1 MTDNGESTES
11 VEIERP
17 ATDVETSVETT
28 SPTKSMKDPTTVS
41 LASTDD
47 YVQLDYD
54 DSNIEAV
61 NENGLSDNISTSLV
75 VNEEIFVNADEMPS
89 STIPAVDE
97 LEELPD
103 DEECSVAIG
112 LENCEDNNENA
123 SILEKA
129 NEIKETNSCMSSE
142 EVVLEVNDIEVKS
155 EPMGELNEPTEAK
168 PDSKPDEI
176 RPQKQPRTPPDP
188 CPDNGDED
196 EEDEDE
202 DEGNDVHSGGEGYA
216 QTHKPDEDEKA
227 TEAEQAVDDRE
238 KEEKQSRKRRAAV
251 PRAYQLPPRKKHDE
265 NESRIVTKRRRS
277 MPLDESIEARMARN
291 RRLRMQRIL
300 AARRQRITEMS
311 RADARFR
318 RSPLPSSS
326 RYDSDRRNSDKLR
339 YPSRRSPVSHRRR
352 SPLPLVRLQVSP
364 SPKRRYSPRRNN
376 DNRRYGSSSRRSRSP
391 AISYRGG
398 SSTTARRYDAGPS
411 RPAFVGNDQ
420 YRIYIRSETERR
432 PARRERTPP
441 RYRRTPPG
449 SSRSRHEPMRMERGN
464 SRNGRSIPSLLSIK
478 TAPVAPPPSRR
489 RHARSPPQSFYV
501 RGDDDDRRR
510 PSSRSHWRRTP
521 REQSP
526 R

>member
-1 MTDNGESTES
+1 MIDNGESTES

-17 ATDVETSVETT
+17 ATDLETSVETP
-28 SPTKSMKDPTTVS
+28 SPTKSTKDPTTVS

-54 DSNIEAV
+54 DSNIEAL
-61 NENGLSDNISTSLV
+61 NENGLSDSISTSLV
-75 VNEEIFVNADEMPS
+75 TNEEIFSNADEVPS

-112 LENCEDNNENA
+112 SENCDDNNENA
-123 SILEKA
+123 SILDKS

-155 EPMGELNEPTEAK
+155 EPMGELNEPTESK
-168 PDSKPDEI
+168 PDSKPEI

-202 DEGNDVHSGGEGYA
+202 DEGNDVHSGGEGDA
-216 QTHKPDEDEKA
+216 QAHKPDEDEKA
-227 TEAEQAVDDRE
+227 TEAGQAGDRE
-238 KEEKQSRKRRAAV
+238 KEEKRSRKRRAEV

-265 NESRIVTKRRRS
+265 TESRIVTKRKRS
-277 MPLDESIEARMARN
+277 LPVDESIEARLARN

-300 AARRQRITEMS
+300 
-311 RADARFR
+311 
-318 RSPLPSSS
+318 
-326 RYDSDRRNSDKLR
+326 LR
-339 YPSRRSPVSHRRR
+339 YPSRRSPVSYRRG
-352 SPLPLVRLQVSP
+352 SPVPLVRLRDSP
-364 SPKRRYSPRRNN
+364 QSKRRFSPRRNN
-376 DNRRYGSSSRRSRSP
+376 DNRRYESSSRRSRSP
-391 AISYRGG
+391 ATSHGRG
-398 SSTTARRYDAGPS
+398 SNTPARRYDGAGPS

-449 SSRSRHEPMRMERGN
+449 SSRSRHEPMRMERRN
-464 SRNGRSIPSLLSIK
+464 SRNGGNIPSLLSIK
-478 TAPVAPPPSRR
+478 TAPPVLPPASRR
-489 RHARSPPQSFYV
+489 RHDRSPPQSFYV
-501 RGDDDDRRR
+501 RGDEDDRRR

-521 REQSP
+521 RERSP